1 MELEHGA
8 LQGSVLGPIL
18 FLLYIND
25 LPLNT
30 MGSKIV
36 LFVENTRRQPYFYLF
51 FFPYERRLHPVPMTA
66 AFSPFSCC
74 RI

>member
-1 MELEHGA
+1 MELEHAA

-25 LPLNT
+25 LPLNI

-36 LFVENTRRQPYFYLF
+36 LFVENTCRQPYF
-51 FFPYERRLHPVPMTA
+51 
-66 AFSPFSCC
+66 
-74 RI
+74 